1 MNKLICIVIVSTL
14 ILSSCKKTVQIEN
27 KRLEFSN
34 TDEVKMLNGN
44 PLVIDIDESITISSQ
59 ELISKVAKIRYVPL
73 DSKELI
79 GDIRKMV
86 VTEKGI
92 YIMDSFMS
100 QAIFVFDKQGKLK
113 FCIDEK
119 GMGPNEY
126 ISIWDMQVD
135 EVRNEIMI
143 NDALGLSY
151 KYYSSIDGSFI
162 RKEKGIQN
170 CYVAKVNDLYFNM
183 LGFGQAFN
191 KNEDWQ
197 LVVTD
202 KDSVLYK
209 GFKLEPIQKND
220 YMNNNISY
228 TYENEML
235 YTPVYSD
242 TIYKLNKDLSFTQWA
257 VIKQEKSVWNECSK
271 KMNDD
276 EICKIIKENDYTR
289 FSGEVFDTKDY
300 ISFAVN
306 VGYKAGIIGVWY
318 FFNKKNKDL
327 IRWDMTKTTSKDEI
341 HDCFSTPIAVF
352 GNEFYSLISLGK
364 DDKLPNLSP
373 ELSAVLP
380 SNREDSNPIVAIYSF
395 E

>member
-1 MNKLICIVIVSTL
+1 
-14 ILSSCKKTVQIEN
+14 
-27 KRLEFSN
+27 
-34 TDEVKMLNGN
+34 
-44 PLVIDIDESITISSQ
+44 
-59 ELISKVAKIRYVPL
+59 
-73 DSKELI
+73 
-79 GDIRKMV
+79 
-86 VTEKGI
+86 
-92 YIMDSFMS
+92 MS